1 MYNLKNKQKIKT
13 KGKLTSKCR
22 GEKMGGCQK
31 GGRLTGEIS
40 DRG

>member
-22 GEKMGGCQK
+22 GKKMGGCQK